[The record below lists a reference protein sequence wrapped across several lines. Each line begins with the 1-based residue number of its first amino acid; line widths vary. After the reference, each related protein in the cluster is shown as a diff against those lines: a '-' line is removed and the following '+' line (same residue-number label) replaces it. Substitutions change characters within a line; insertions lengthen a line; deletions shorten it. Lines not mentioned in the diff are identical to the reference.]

1 MSEGA
6 SVFGQFKSV
15 REKTHKTEDEEHRGT
30 IAKPRVRKRDVS
42 CRLAVTKAGKRPA
55 SPRNVEHFLFSSPTW
70 SSDRMNT
77 RSFLF
82 GFQFIVLFKLVCSP
96 TLFFTS
102 KTVIYKFI

>member
-15 REKTHKTEDEEHRGT
+15 REKTHKTEDEEPSPNTGSERERCLVDL
-30 IAKPRVRKRDVS
+30 PS
-42 CRLAVTKAGKRPA
+42 PRPA
-55 SPRNVEHFLFSSPTW
+55 RGLHRRETWSIVLFSSPTW
-70 SSDRMNT
+70 SPDRMST

-96 TLFFTS
+96 TGIHNSVLLPRQ
-102 KTVIYKFI
+102 